1 FAAVRAPRISL
12 SSGMSASRFCTRR
25 ASVSKRGSFAS
36 SGRSSAAQHFV
47 QSALLATPSVRYAS
61 AALKTSYGT
70 IEGWAFPRRAGRAP
84 DVALADERP
93 EYRLARR
100 SLEVQ
105 GDALLVAVHG
115 HEVRRLAAREGRP
128 APRVVALPR
137 LFDLDDLGAH
147 VAQNHRAE
155 GSGKDAGEI

>member
-1 FAAVRAPRISL
+1 MCSRHHALPRREVSRFAGGSVEALGEAALHGRPLAVEDGVVDRVPLEDRLEREPAASKRSSHFAAVRAPRISL

-84 DVALADERP
+84 VP
-93 EYRLARR
+93 
-100 SLEVQ
+100 
-105 GDALLVAVHG
+105 
-115 HEVRRLAAREGRP
+115 
-128 APRVVALPR
+128 
-137 LFDLDDLGAH
+137 
-147 VAQNHRAE
+147 
-155 GSGKDAGEI
+155 K